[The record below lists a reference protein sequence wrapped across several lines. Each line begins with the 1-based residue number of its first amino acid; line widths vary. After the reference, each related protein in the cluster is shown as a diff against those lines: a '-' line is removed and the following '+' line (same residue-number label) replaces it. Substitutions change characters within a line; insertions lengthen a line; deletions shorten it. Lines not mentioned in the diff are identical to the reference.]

1 MWYILGPGSDL
12 TFEIF
17 SRYGLHVKSFQ
28 NYDARDLLR
37 LGKDDLVQVGNVLG
51 ESEVQG
57 YFRQYVLY
65 SFPFSTVK
73 FYHAHRNWIVV

>member
-51 ESEVQG
+51 ESKYKVISDNM
-57 YFRQYVLY
+57 YCTRFL
-65 SFPFSTVK
+65 FPQ
-73 FYHAHRNWIVV
+73 